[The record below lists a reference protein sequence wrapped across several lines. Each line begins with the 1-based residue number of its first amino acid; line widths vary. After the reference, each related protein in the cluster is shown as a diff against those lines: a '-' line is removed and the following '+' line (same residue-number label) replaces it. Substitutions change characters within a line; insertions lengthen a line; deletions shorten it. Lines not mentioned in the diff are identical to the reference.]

1 MEAAAVFLAVRP
13 RSVSETRR
21 RLRHLGYPHVLVD
34 QVIGRLTEIGILD
47 DDAFARAWGE
57 SRDRAHPRGEWALR
71 RELTLKGVA
80 REVVDEVLAE
90 RRDATVE
97 GDPDRDSAAALLE
110 RRRASLEREPDPNK
124 RRQRAYA
131 LLARKGFDPETC
143 REVSRAFES
152 STDVADDE

>member
-57 SRDRAHPRGEWALR
+57 SPAAG
-71 RELTLKGVA
+71 TLQCVEKGPPA
-80 REVVDEVLAE
+80 AWGSGPPDEGV
-90 RRDATVE
+90 
-97 GDPDRDSAAALLE
+97 
-110 RRRASLEREPDPNK
+110 
-124 RRQRAYA
+124 
-131 LLARKGFDPETC
+131 
-143 REVSRAFES
+143 
-152 STDVADDE
+152 